1 MSTSEPALITV
12 TMYVMVLDEIAE
24 AAAVAIAAYIP
35 RRASDVPAEE
45 KRS

>member
-1 MSTSEPALITV
+1 MGHATAAFTADVYV
-12 TMYVMVLDEIAE
+12 TVLDEIAE

-35 RRASDVPAEE
+35 RRASNVPAEE